1 MVQEVVEDAGHLC
14 LLLPKFH
21 CELNFIEYFWGA
33 VKKYLRNN
41 CDYTFNTLKTN
52 MPLRLPQSA
61 SQQSG
66 SGNRGWSVGWTHIGR
81 GWRLNRLSWKFANSA
96 HVHTNHTDAS
106 LKALRALLTSS
117 I

>member
-52 MPLRLPQSA
+52 MPLALA
-61 SQQSG
+61 SVSISTIRKWEQRMVCWMDAYRKGMETQQAQLEV
-66 SGNRGWSVGWTHIGR
+66 R
-81 GWRLNRLSWKFANSA
+81 KF
-96 HVHTNHTDAS
+96 
-106 LKALRALLTSS
+106 SS
-117 I
+117 RSYKSH